1 MSVFGVIDVQSIIYT
16 QKIVKSYDS
25 FRFML
30 AYLYELIIYIYESL
44 IKLQNINAICNMLQF
59 FYFPMDK

>member
-1 MSVFGVIDVQSIIYT
+1 MSVLGVIDVQSIIYT

-30 AYLYELIIYIYESL
+30 AYLYELIIYICESL

-59 FYFPMDK
+59 FLFSDG